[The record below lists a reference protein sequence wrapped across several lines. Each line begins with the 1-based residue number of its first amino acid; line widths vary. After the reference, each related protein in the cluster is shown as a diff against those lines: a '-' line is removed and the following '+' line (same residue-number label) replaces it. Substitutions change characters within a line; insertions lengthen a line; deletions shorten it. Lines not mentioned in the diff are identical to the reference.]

1 MLFVTVTAI
10 SVSTHCNDFE
20 WMIVHSCTLSA
31 RQISWSPLGGATI
44 APRAGKLHQLR
55 FLHVTLLAPVGRE
68 AQLICRALEV
78 VLSTQS
84 RQHSKRQT
92 LLAERAHGLRQY
104 CTSSERKLWEAI
116 SAKKLGI
123 AFRRQVPIAGKYI
136 VDFLAPTVR
145 LVVEVD
151 GGYHCRRGAADARRD
166 RVLQQLGYRV
176 LRLEATL
183 VMRGLP
189 TALER
194 IWLALQTDQ

>member
-1 MLFVTVTAI
+1 MCTPVTQ
-10 SVSTHCNDFE
+10 C
-20 WMIVHSCTLSA
+20 
-31 RQISWSPLGGATI
+31 
-44 APRAGKLHQLR
+44 
-55 FLHVTLLAPVGRE
+55 
-68 AQLICRALEV
+68 
-78 VLSTQS
+78 
-84 RQHSKRQT
+84 
-92 LLAERAHGLRQY
+92 AERAHGSRQN

-123 AFRRQVPIAGKYI
+123 AFRRQVPIAGRYI

-183 VMRGLP
+183 VMQGLP